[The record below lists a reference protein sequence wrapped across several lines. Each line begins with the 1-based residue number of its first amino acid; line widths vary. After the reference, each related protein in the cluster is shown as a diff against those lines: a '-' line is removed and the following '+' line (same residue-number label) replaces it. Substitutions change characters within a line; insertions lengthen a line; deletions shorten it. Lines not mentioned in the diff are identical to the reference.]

1 MASFG
6 EAITDYCCPLCNGT
20 VTCCKNLIVCGS
32 CSAQFPQLSGGIP
45 DFSINRGF
53 YYGTFE
59 QSVMQSLLQKMDH
72 LNWRS
77 AIKQIRREL
86 PTRKHHSLL
95 GQLQEA
101 RAGWKYLLGVS
112 KDKRVLDYGG
122 GIGSVTVSLA
132 RSFREV
138 VCLDLTGDRLLF
150 GKKRAEQLGLT
161 NVAFVKGGD
170 TPYLPFPEKCFDV
183 VILNGVLGWIPESYQ
198 KAPELAQLD
207 ALREVHRVLNADG
220 QIYLGIENRFSYK
233 YFLGHKED
241 HTGLLF
247 GALLPRRIANVY
259 SLAARGKPYK
269 TYTYSVSG
277 YKRLLRS
284 AGFTSSEFFVPY
296 PSYRR
301 FSRIVTMAHDKRK
314 KKPSMIGAGGYS
326 PSAAFFN
333 KRLLK
338 YLAPAFFITASKGKN
353 PPSFLEQLINGVMR
367 QLTESGR
374 TYESAEMQ
382 HILVSPGKIMAFV
395 DSSAGGYGHEKRPD
409 FVIKIPLTPYGER
422 RLERNIKALE
432 GIRNHIPVLR
442 SMLPYV
448 PRGFFKG
455 SLAGQPYFV
464 EEWLPGVCAENPR
477 LSMSERAEL
486 MRSAIDLLTQLHT
499 STLRHTRIDEP
510 IFRKLFIKPI
520 FEVADF
526 LEYEKESHTLT
537 HITSMLRKTVLG
549 ASLPLVWS
557 HGDFS
562 LKNLTVSQSPL
573 RMTGLIDWDLS
584 RKVSLPLLDL
594 FHLIARERMVDEGL
608 TLHGALRKYLFPL
621 ALEPVNN
628 QLLSNYVSTL
638 AIDHSVI
645 PALCIMYWISR
656 IHGHIGSL
664 NDLDS
669 DWVNKN
675 FVAVAEDITPNLY

>member
-1 MASFG
+1 
-6 EAITDYCCPLCNGT
+6 
-20 VTCCKNLIVCGS
+20 
-32 CSAQFPQLSGGIP
+32 
-45 DFSINRGF
+45 
-53 YYGTFE
+53 
-59 QSVMQSLLQKMDH
+59 MQSLLQKMDH
-72 LNWRS
+72 LSWRS
-77 AIKQIRREL
+77 AIKQIRSDL
-86 PTRKHHSLL
+86 PAEKYRSLL

-112 KDKRVLDYGG
+112 QDKRVLDYGG
-122 GIGSVTVSLA
+122 GIGSISVSLA

-138 VCLDLTGDRLLF
+138 VCLDLAGERLMF

-170 TPYLPFPEKCFDV
+170 TLFLPFPEKSFDV
-183 VILNGVLGWIPESYQ
+183 VILNGILEWIPEYYQ
-198 KAPELAQLD
+198 KAPKLAQLD
-207 ALREVHRVLNADG
+207 ALREVHRVLNTDG
-220 QIYLGIENRFSYK
+220 QIYIGIKNRFSYK
-233 YFLGHKED
+233 YFLGHKEE
-241 HTGLLF
+241 HAGLLF
-247 GALLPRRIANVY
+247 GSLLPRRIANVY
-259 SLAARGKPYK
+259 SLAARGKPYR
-269 TYTYSVSG
+269 TYTYSVWG
-277 YKRLLRS
+277 YQRLLGS
-284 AGFTSSEFFVPY
+284 AGFTSCRVFVPY

-301 FSRIVTMAHDKRK
+301 FSRIVTITQDKRK
-314 KKPSMIGAGGYS
+314 NKPLMTGPGGYS
-326 PSAAFFN
+326 SSAAFFN

-338 YLAPAFFITASKGKN
+338 YLAPTFFITASKGKSF
-353 PPSFLEQLINGVMR
+353 PSFLEQLVDRVMR
-367 QLTESGR
+367 QLTENGS
-374 TYESAEMQ
+374 TYENARIQ

-395 DSSAGGYGHEKRPD
+395 DSSAGGHGQEKGPG
-409 FVIKIPLTPYGER
+409 FVIKIPLTPNGER

-432 GIRNHIPVLR
+432 GIWNHMPVLT
-442 SMLPYV
+442 SMVTYV
-448 PRGFFKG
+448 PRGVLRG
-455 SLAGQPYFV
+455 SFAGQPYFV
-464 EEWLPGVCAENPR
+464 EELLPGVCAEKPR
-477 LSMSERAEL
+477 LSMPERAGL
-486 MRSAIDLLTQLHT
+486 MRSAIDILTQLHT
-499 STLRHTRIDEP
+499 STLRHTRIDEV

-562 LKNLTVSQSPL
+562 LKNVTVSDRPL

-594 FHLIARERMVDEGL
+594 LHLIARERMVDERL
-608 TLHGALRKYLFPL
+608 TLHGVLRKYLFPL
-621 ALEPVNN
+621 ALGRVTN
-628 QLLSNYVSTL
+628 QLLSKYVENL

-645 PALCIMYWISR
+645 PALCIMYWVSR

-675 FVAVAEDITPNLY
+675 FVRVTEDISQSLC

>member
-1 MASFG
+1 MARFG
-6 EAITDYCCPLCNGT
+6 EAITDYSCPLCNGT
-20 VTCCKNLIVCGS
+20 VARCKNLIVCGS

-59 QSVMQSLLQKMDH
+59 QRVMQSLLQKMDH
-72 LNWRS
+72 LSWRS

-86 PTRKHHSLL
+86 PVTEHRSLL

-112 KDKRVLDYGG
+112 KEKRVLDYGG
-122 GIGSVTVSLA
+122 GIGSITVSLA

-170 TPYLPFPEKCFDV
+170 TPFLPFPEKYFDV
-183 VILNGVLGWIPESYQ
+183 VILNEVLEWIPKSCQ
-198 KAPELAQLD
+198 KDPKLAQLNV
-207 ALREVHRVLNADG
+207 LREVHRVLNADG

-241 HTGLLF
+241 HTGLVF
-247 GALLPRRIANVY
+247 GSLLPRRIANVY
-259 SLAARGKPYK
+259 SLAARGKPYG
-269 TYTYSVSG
+269 TYTYSGSG
-277 YKRLLRS
+277 YKRLFRS
-284 AGFTSSEFFVPY
+284 AGFTSYRFFVPY

-301 FSRIVTMAHDKRK
+301 FSRIVTMAHDRS
-314 KKPSMIGAGGYS
+314 KPLMIGAGGYS
-326 PSAAFFN
+326 RSAVFFN

-338 YLAPAFFITASKGKN
+338 HLAPTFFITASKGKTS
-353 PPSFLEQLINGVMR
+353 PSFLEQLVGRVMR
-367 QLTESGR
+367 QLTESGS
-374 TYESAEMQ
+374 TYKNAGMQ
-382 HILVSPGKIMAFV
+382 HILVSPGKVMVFV
-395 DSSAGGYGHEKRPD
+395 DSSAGGHGHQKKPG

-432 GIRNHIPVLR
+432 GIWNHMPVLT

-448 PRGFFKG
+448 PRGFFRG
-455 SLAGQPYFV
+455 SFAGQTYFV

-477 LSMSERAEL
+477 LRMQERAGL
-486 MRSAIDLLTQLHT
+486 MRSAIDVLTQLHT
-499 STLRHTRIDEP
+499 LTLRHTRIDEP
-510 IFRKLFIKPI
+510 SFRKLFIKPI

-537 HITSMLRKTVLG
+537 HITSMLRETVLG

-562 LKNLTVSQSPL
+562 LKNVTVSQSPL

-594 FHLIARERMVDEGL
+594 LHLIARERMADERL

-621 ALEPVNN
+621 ALGRSTN
-628 QLLSNYVSTL
+628 QLLSNYVDAL
-638 AIDHSVI
+638 ALDHSVI
-645 PALCIMYWISR
+645 PALCMMYWISR

-675 FVAVAEDITPNLY
+675 FVAVAEDISQNLC